1 MSEQKPN
8 YNDVRNNYDVYGNQ
22 GIEGSEVNAYLPQ
35 PYEHK
40 TESLYDESNV
50 NVKDFVI
57 GAFVGG
63 IVGAAA
69 ALFLA
74 PKTGKELRDDVATQA
89 SQIKEKSIEL
99 SSTAK
104 EKSAQISKTLQ
115 EQSGQLVDKVKS
127 IKSKT
132 TQPLDDGTASSEGE
146 EPIDIMETM
155 EKTIAEYEAETNEP
169 TAVSLALEEAVEVV
183 ESVTKEAKAEASKN
197 R

>member
-8 YNDVRNNYDVYGNQ
+8 YKDVRNNYDVYGNQ
-22 GIEGSEVNAYLPQ
+22 GIENPVDKAYLPQ
-35 PYEHK
+35 PYEHR

-63 IVGAAA
+63 IVGAAT

-74 PKTGKELRDDVATQA
+74 PKTGKELRDNVATQA
-89 SQIKEKSIEL
+89 SQLKDKSIEF

-104 EKSAQISKTLQ
+104 EKSVQISKTLQ

-132 TQPLDDGTASSEGE
+132 SQPLDDGTVSFEGE
-146 EPIDIMETM
+146 EPLDIMETM
-155 EKTIAEYEAETNEP
+155 EKTIAEYEAEDNEP

-183 ESVTKEAKAEASKN
+183 EAVTQEAKTEVAKKS
-197 R
+197 

>member
-89 SQIKEKSIEL
+89 SQIKEKAL
-99 SSTAK
+99 SFLP
-104 EKSAQISKTLQ
+104 LQ
-115 EQSGQLVDKVKS
+115 RKNQLKFQKH
-127 IKSKT
+127 
-132 TQPLDDGTASSEGE
+132 
-146 EPIDIMETM
+146 
-155 EKTIAEYEAETNEP
+155 Y
-169 TAVSLALEEAVEVV
+169 
-183 ESVTKEAKAEASKN
+183 KN
-197 R
+197 NQVN